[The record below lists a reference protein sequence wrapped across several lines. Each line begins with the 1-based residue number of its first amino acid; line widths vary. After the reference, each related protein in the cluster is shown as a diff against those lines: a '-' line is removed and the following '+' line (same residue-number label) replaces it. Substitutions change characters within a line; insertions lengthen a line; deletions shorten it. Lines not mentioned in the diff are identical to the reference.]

1 LRGLCAEVPEQLVF
15 WSVRVVSAFVSWC
28 FYEWMRG
35 NFSKKNT
42 PFQPYCAQDAE
53 FVFLVSCMYTAGKIK
68 GRNYMAGSISPSMC
82 FTGGST

>member
-1 LRGLCAEVPEQLVF
+1 
-15 WSVRVVSAFVSWC
+15 
-28 FYEWMRG
+28 MRG
-35 NFSKKNT
+35 NFSKKKPHFNRT
-42 PFQPYCAQDAE
+42 AQDAE